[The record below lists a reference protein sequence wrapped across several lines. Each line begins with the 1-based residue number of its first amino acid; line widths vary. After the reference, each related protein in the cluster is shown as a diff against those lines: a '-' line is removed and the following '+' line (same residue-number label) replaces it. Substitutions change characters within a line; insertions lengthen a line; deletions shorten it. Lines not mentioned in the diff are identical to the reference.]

1 MSARMPRM
9 RKTLCRSLFLF
20 CLSSSVL
27 AQGNWFAGIG
37 AGATF
42 LNVDNNHFISSG
54 EGWPDDKYHNTGV
67 DATGL
72 LVLDGGYQ
80 WARNSVWLP
89 FYSLAVSY
97 TYGFPAKVKG
107 KVEQYSLPE
116 FTNYNY
122 QYKIQTQTF
131 LAQIKADL
139 YRWRCL
145 MPFLLAGAGVSLNN
159 ASNYAEQPVPGV
171 TPRISPG
178 FKGQTNT
185 YFSYVF
191 GAGLDYIVQK
201 NIWASLTY
209 EYSNLGRAQTGSG
222 VNTVTLT
229 GTNYA
234 SDNLKT
240 NVKSNAVFLSVTYLF
255 DPVA

>member
-1 MSARMPRM
+1 MQKKLYS
-9 RKTLCRSLFLF
+9 SLFLF

-27 AQGNWFAGIG
+27 AHGNWFIGVG

-42 LNVDNNHFISSG
+42 LNVNNNYFVSTG
-54 EGWPDDKYHNTGV
+54 AGWPADQYHNTNV
-67 DATGL
+67 DAAGL

-80 WARNSVWLP
+80 WARNNTWLP
-89 FYSLAVSY
+89 FYSLAVDY
-97 TYGFPAKVKG
+97 TYGFPAKVNG
-107 KVEQYSLPE
+107 KVVQYSLPE

-139 YRWRCL
+139 VEWRHL

-159 ASNYAEQPVPGV
+159 ASNYAEQPVAGV
-171 TPRISPG
+171 TPRVSPG

-185 YFSYVF
+185 YFSYVV
-191 GAGLDYIVQK
+191 GAGFDYIAQK
-201 NIWASLTY
+201 NIWVSVTY
-209 EYSNLGRAQTGSG
+209 EYSNLGRAQTGQG
-222 VNTVTLT
+222 VNSSMLT
-229 GTNYA
+229 DTNYA
-234 SDNLKT
+234 TNNLKT
-240 NVKSNAVFLSVTYLF
+240 NKLRSNSVFLSMTYVF

>member
-1 MSARMPRM
+1 MLARMPRM
-9 RKTLCRSLFLF
+9 QKMLYRSLFLF
-20 CLSSSVL
+20 CLSTSVL
-27 AQGNWFAGIG
+27 AQGNWIAGVG

-42 LNVDNNHFISSG
+42 LNVDNNHFVSSG
-54 EGWPDDKYHNTGV
+54 TGWPNDKYHNTSV

-72 LVLDGGYQ
+72 LVLNGGYQ
-80 WARNSVWLP
+80 WARDSAWLP

-107 KVEQYSLPE
+107 KVSQYSLPE

-131 LAQIKADL
+131 LAQIKVDL
-139 YRWRCL
+139 YQWRSL

-159 ASNYAEQPVPGV
+159 ASNYAEQAVPGV
-171 TPRISPG
+171 TPRINPG
-178 FKGQTNT
+178 FQGQTST
-185 YFSYVF
+185 YFSYVL

-201 NIWASLTY
+201 NIWVSLTY
-209 EYSNLGRAQTGSG
+209 EYSNLGRAQTGPG
-222 VNTVTLT
+222 ENTGILT
-229 GTNYA
+229 DTNYA
-234 SDNLKT
+234 ADNLKT
-240 NVKSNAVFLSVTYLF
+240 NVRSNSVFLSMTYLF